1 MRTCRFMII
10 ALLLSLLV
18 MSGCLGLGKGTVVST
33 KMYVLRALDTA
44 ERQDAVAGLDAL
56 IIGIGPVKMAAY
68 LKRPQIITR
77 VDDNEVRLADFARWA
92 EPLEDGIPKVLA
104 ENVSVF
110 LGTEK
115 VLTAPWRMDL
125 DIAYQV
131 LVNVTRFDA
140 QFDGDAVLTVRWG
153 VVNGQRESLFTRMST
168 YRKPVIGQ
176 SYGAVVAAENQV
188 LEDFSRDV
196 AEAIKEL
203 VGKENLVIGDR

>member
-1 MRTCRFMII
+1 MMRTCRYVIP

-18 MSGCLGLGKGTVVST
+18 MSGCLGLGKGTVTST

-44 ERQDAVAGLDAL
+44 ERQNAVAGLGDA
-56 IIGIGPVKMAAY
+56 IIGIGPVKLAAY

-92 EPLEDGIPKVLA
+92 EPLEDGIPKVLV
-104 ENVSVF
+104 ENVSIL

-115 VLTAPWRMDL
+115 VLTAPWRADP

-131 LVNVTRFDA
+131 LVNVIRFDA
-140 QFDGDAVLTVRWG
+140 RFDGDAVLTVRWG
-153 VVNGQRESLFTRMST
+153 VIDGKKKSLLTRVST
-168 YRKPVIGQ
+168 YREPVAGQ
-176 SYGAVVAAENQV
+176 SYGAVVAADNRA

-196 AEAIKEL
+196 AKAIRGL
-203 VGKENLVIGDR
+203 MSR